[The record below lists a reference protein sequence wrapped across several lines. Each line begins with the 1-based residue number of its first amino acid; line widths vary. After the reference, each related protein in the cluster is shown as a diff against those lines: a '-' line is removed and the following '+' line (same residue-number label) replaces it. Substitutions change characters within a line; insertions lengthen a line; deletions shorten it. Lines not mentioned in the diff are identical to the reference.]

1 MDAPNGQPA
10 ADLTRPSVQAL
21 GELRLGF
28 VPLVR
33 LLERLVPDAVRVGG
47 EGPPALEGIRFRH
60 DRELQ
65 FHAGDVVAL
74 GEDVTDDG
82 SGRPLQFQVTSSF
95 LGLSGSMSP
104 LPAYFSEE
112 LLHEDDEAPVRRDFF
127 DLFHHRLL
135 SLFYRAVVR
144 YRLSSEHTT
153 RLDDGWSR
161 RSLALAAIDAYGPVL
176 PGGLSGADLLT
187 LAPVLVHRSR
197 GAPGLEAALRA
208 QLGSLVG
215 GAPISVKECFGR
227 WTEVDQG
234 SWTRL
239 GRDCSHLGQ
248 DLLVGHRLFDRSG
261 CFAVAIGPTTWAVY
275 ERLRPGGDLHQ
286 RAAELVAWIVRD
298 PLDWVLLVTL
308 LPNETPGLQ
317 LSSRGT
323 SRLGR
328 STWLRTRSEQTVLTV
343 EGTPCSSNPRPSFVA

>member
-1 MDAPNGQPA
+1 MDAPHGQPT
-10 ADLTRPSVQAL
+10 ADLTPPSVGAL

-33 LLERLVPDAVRVGG
+33 LLERLLPDAVRVGG

-74 GEDVTDDG
+74 EEGGTDDG
-82 SGRPLQFQVTSSF
+82 SGPPRQYQVTSSF

-112 LLHEDDEAPVRRDFF
+112 LLFEDDDAPLRRDFF

-153 RLDDGWSR
+153 RLEDAWSR
-161 RSLALAAIDAYGPVL
+161 RSLALASVDAYGPPP
-176 PGGLSGADLLT
+176 PGALGGADLLT
-187 LAPVLVHRSR
+187 LAPVLVHRTR
-197 GAPGLEAALRA
+197 GAPGLEAALRE
-208 QLGSLVG
+208 QLRPLLE
-215 GAPISVKECFGR
+215 GAPVSVKECFGR
-227 WTEVDQG
+227 WTEVDEG

-239 GRDCSHLGQ
+239 GRDCTRLGQ

-261 CFAVAIGPTTWAVY
+261 CFAIAIGPTTWAVY
-275 ERLRPGGDLHQ
+275 ERLCAGGDLHQ

-328 STWLRTRSEQTVLTV
+328 STWLRTRSERTLLMV
-343 EGTPCSSNPRPSFVA
+343 EGTPCSSNPRPSFVV

>member
-1 MDAPNGQPA
+1 MDAPDGQPA
-10 ADLTRPSVQAL
+10 ADLTPPSVESL
-21 GELRLGF
+21 RELRLGF

-33 LLERLVPDAVRVGG
+33 LLERLASSAVRVGG
-47 EGPPALEGIRFRH
+47 EGPPSLEGIRFRH
-60 DRELQ
+60 DRGLQ
-65 FHAGDVVAL
+65 FHAGDVVSLEEAAP
-74 GEDVTDDG
+74 EDG
-82 SGRPLQFQVTSSF
+82 GAPPPRYQVTSAF

-112 LLHEDDEAPVRRDFF
+112 LLHEDDEAPLRQDFF

-153 RLDDGWSR
+153 RLEDGWSR
-161 RSLALAAIDAYGPVL
+161 RSLALATIDGYGPAL
-176 PGGLSGADLLT
+176 PGGLTGADLLR
-187 LAPVLVHRSR
+187 LAPVLVHRTR
-197 GAPGLEAALRA
+197 GAGGLQAALRMH
-208 QLGSLVG
+208 LGPVLE
-215 GAPISVKECFGR
+215 GAPVSVKECFGR

-239 GRDCSHLGQ
+239 GRACSRLGQ

-261 CFAVAIGPTTWAVY
+261 SFAICVGPTTWATY
-275 ERLRPGGDLHQ
+275 ERLRAGGDLHQ
-286 RAAELVAWIVRD
+286 RVAELVGWIVRD

-328 STWLRTRSEQTVLTV
+328 NSWLRSRSEQTVMMV
-343 EGTPCSSNPRPSFVA
+343 EGSPCSSNPRPSFVV